1 MTQIKENGKNR
12 GKFEGVLICTDLDGT
27 LLKDDKTISDE
38 NIDAIEFFKQEGGIF
53 TFITGRMPFYIS
65 NIYNIIKPNAPFGC
79 INGGGL
85 YDFPAQKYIW
95 KGVMAD
101 GVMELVKLIDES
113 FPDVGIQVNT
123 FERSYFCKE
132 NEAIKNLRKI
142 TDAENFVCHYLDVKE
157 PIAKIIF
164 GSYNNEEIIKIQE
177 TLCSHPLAEKFDF
190 IRSERTLYEILP
202 KGIGKGTSIKK
213 LTEHLKLDINKTIA
227 IGDYDNDISM
237 FNAAK
242 VSIAVSNAAP
252 NALKAAEFVTVS
264 NEENAI
270 AKVIYDLEKGKYIL

>member
-27 LLKDDKTISDE
+27 LLKNDKTISDE
-38 NIDAIEFFKQEGGIF
+38 NINAIEFFKQEGGIF

-85 YDFPAQKYIW
+85 YDFPTQKYIW
-95 KGVMAD
+95 KSVMAD

-142 TDAENFVCHYLDVKE
+142 TNAENFVCHYLDVKE